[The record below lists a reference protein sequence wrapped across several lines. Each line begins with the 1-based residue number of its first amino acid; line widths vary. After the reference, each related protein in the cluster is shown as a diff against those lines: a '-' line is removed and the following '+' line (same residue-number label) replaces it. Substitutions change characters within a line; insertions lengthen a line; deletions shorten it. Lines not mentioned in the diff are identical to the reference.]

1 MTGGSQ
7 ATGII
12 VAMMTQQLEVSILA
26 APLAAIDRRVLPQ
39 AWYSALRLARETPRL
54 STARPHRGVVV
65 GNPALRAFPKLILTA
80 NPPRVP
86 VRWSHAA
93 SSTLLR
99 VCGDE
104 DWERVRDDRARRWP
118 LARAIENA
126 FSDPR
131 AKVRRATFSMG
142 RGSARIHIVLQT
154 KGQRAALVAL
164 CRPELS
170 GLVAR
175 ALMQA
180 RLALAARGVDVEL
193 RAKGVQTCS

>member
-1 MTGGSQ
+1 
-7 ATGII
+7 
-12 VAMMTQQLEVSILA
+12 MMTQQLEVSILA

-39 AWYSALRLARETPRL
+39 AWYSALRLARETPSL
-54 STARPHRGVVV
+54 SVARAHRGGGV
-65 GNPALRAFPKLILTA
+65 GNPASRPFPKPSLTA
-80 NPPRVP
+80 TLRRVP
-86 VRWSHAA
+86 VRSAHFSEAE
-93 SSTLLR
+93 SLR
-99 VCGDE
+99 VLGDE
-104 DWERVRDDRARRWP
+104 DWARLRDDRARRWP

-131 AKVRRATFSMG
+131 AKLRRATFSMG
-142 RGSARIHIVLQT
+142 RGSARIHVVLQT

-175 ALMQA
+175 ALLQA
-180 RLALAARGVDVEL
+180 RRALAARGVDVEL

>member
-1 MTGGSQ
+1 
-7 ATGII
+7 
-12 VAMMTQQLEVSILA
+12 MMTQQLEVSILA

-54 STARPHRGVVV
+54 STARPHRGVAV
-65 GNPALRAFPKLILTA
+65 GSPASRPFHKPILTA
-80 NPPRVP
+80 TPRRVLVRSSHFPP
-86 VRWSHAA
+86 AA
-93 SSTLLR
+93 SLR
-99 VCGDE
+99 VCSDE
-104 DWERVRDDRARRWP
+104 DWARLRDDRARRWP

-142 RGSARIHIVLQT
+142 RGSARIHVVLQT
-154 KGQRAALVAL
+154 NGQRAALVAL

-180 RLALAARGVDVEL
+180 RLALAARGVEL

>member
-1 MTGGSQ
+1 
-7 ATGII
+7 
-12 VAMMTQQLEVSILA
+12 MMTQQLEVSILA
-26 APLAAIDRRVLPQ
+26 APLAAIDRRMLSQ
-39 AWYSALRLARETPRL
+39 AWYSALRLARETTRL
-54 STARPHRGVVV
+54 PTARPHRGVVV
-65 GNPALRAFPKLILTA
+65 GSPAARQVPKPILTA
-80 NPPRVP
+80 HPPRVP
-86 VRWSHAA
+86 VRPPHFSAA
-93 SSTLLR
+93 TSLG

-104 DWERVRDDRARRWP
+104 DWARLRPDRTRRWP

-142 RGSARIHIVLQT
+142 RGSARIHVVLQT

-193 RAKGVQTCS
+193 RAKGVQPCS